1 MKITQRVSINGDM
14 KADRRRG
21 GLQTVTFRRAKGN
34 LLHDERHPLAPQE
47 DAFRKTG
54 REALGLGRPRLSARA
69 L

>member
-34 LLHDERHPLAPQE
+34 LLHD
-47 DAFRKTG
+47 
-54 REALGLGRPRLSARA
+54 
-69 L
+69 